1 VCKVSQGRQIEKELS
16 SGQLHR
22 CVEFAAKAFDTLER
36 TPDFFSGIGIPRA
49 KDSALNDI
57 LKVVRGFL
65 QEFCIVSSVMLS
77 DIENKKN
84 YTFNIFGQFTSKNT

>member
-1 VCKVSQGRQIEKELS
+1 MNGRQTVQELS
-16 SGQLHR
+16 RGQLRR

-36 TPDFFSGIGIPRA
+36 THDFFSGIGIPRA

-65 QEFCIVSSVMLS
+65 QDFLCSFVS
-77 DIENKKN
+77 DA
-84 YTFNIFGQFTSKNT
+84 FGH